1 MEPAVPLLPQAVRT
15 QKTLLKPFLS
25 GIHAGV
31 ICPWRLGVSEV
42 GHTVIVNVEN
52 VAQAG
57 VHPARLDPGSE
68 ADEMPEKGMH
78 GAGHFGSQHHK
89 QCHISVRC
97 KGWSFMI
104 FQRCTRILAVT

>member
-1 MEPAVPLLPQAVRT
+1 LEPAVPLLPQAVRT

-57 VHPARLDPGSE
+57 VHPARLDLGSE
-68 ADEMPEKGMH
+68 ADVMRCQRKGCMEQGILDH
-78 GAGHFGSQHHK
+78 STTS
-89 QCHISVRC
+89 SVTYLSDA
-97 KGWSFMI
+97 KDGVS
-104 FQRCTRILAVT
+104 